1 MTNTGSW
8 DRRFFFLM
16 PGFFLI
22 ILFLMPAPVLAQ
34 GPIDL
39 TFGATGSFPWG
50 ITGILPGDHG
60 SDIIDLHNNGTENG
74 MVYLWV
80 DNISQSDVLGNPG
93 GGLANY
99 TYFNVSHPR
108 LTSTVALPA
117 QIYSFPQAPLL
128 SHYIIVNPLYVGETV
143 RLNWTW
149 EFIETGQPQNDAQNN
164 SLRFNISYTLVNLT
178 TTPLPTSVPTLVPIQ
193 RGSGSR
199 IISFTGPFRIRNN
212 TTQELTSVPRL
223 NLSQPTQEPP
233 ETNETQ
239 PGPPDQ
245 RIIMVGMFMVA
256 ASIVLALAVTLLSQR
271 KKIS

>member
-1 MTNTGSW
+1 MTNPGSGN
-8 DRRFFFLM
+8 RRFFSLM

-22 ILFLMPAPVLAQ
+22 LLLLLPVTVFAQ

-60 SDIIDLHNNGTENG
+60 SDIIDLYNNGTENG
-74 MVYLWV
+74 MVYIWV

-128 SHYIIVNPLYVGETV
+128 SHYIVVNPLHVGETV

-164 SLRFNISYTLVNLT
+164 SLRFNISYTLV
-178 TTPLPTSVPTLVPIQ
+178 TLGPIQ
-193 RGSGSR
+193 RRSGSR
-199 IISFTGPFRIRNN
+199 IISYTGPFRIRNN
-212 TTQELTSVPRL
+212 TTQELTPVPRL

-245 RIIMVGMFMVA
+245 RIIMVGTLMVV